1 MVDLVDGHHNL
12 RQRYPIVSLY
22 FQSISLRV
30 MAHLPPSLPDHQR
43 HLEVLDCFL
52 GVLWFPFIQLA
63 LQRASRLFLEEFL
76 LPPKFIWRTQEGE
89 LPFNM
94 NRVVI
99 IVAVIVPRVFLDVLQ
114 CVGLYFL
121 PLLLS
126 KMKISHSAV
135 VRCSRGLLRIEEVFF
150 MILEASRKGRMNAF
164 GCPADCS

>member
-1 MVDLVDGHHNL
+1 MVDPVNGHHNL
-12 RQRYPIVSLY
+12 GQRHPIVSLY
-22 FQSISLRV
+22 FQSVSLRV

-52 GVLWFPFIQLA
+52 GILWFPFIQLA

-94 NRVVI
+94 DHAVI

-121 PLLLS
+121 PLLLRFKDENLPFRS
-126 KMKISHSAV
+126 SVLLKG
-135 VRCSRGLLRIEEVFF
+135 GLLRIEEVFF
-150 MILEASRKGRMNAF
+150 MILEASRKERVNAF
-164 GCPADCS
+164 GCPA